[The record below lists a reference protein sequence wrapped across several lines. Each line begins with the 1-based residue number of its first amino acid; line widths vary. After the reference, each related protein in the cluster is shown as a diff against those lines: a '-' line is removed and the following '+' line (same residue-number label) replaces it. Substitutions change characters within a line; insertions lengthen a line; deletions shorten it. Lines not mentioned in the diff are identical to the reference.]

1 MDADAVAAAARHLAP
16 HWTSYWP
23 GADVRAMAADVA
35 RRLARAAA
43 AWGLEE
49 LHGLPG
55 GHVALVAA
63 GRRDGVPVVAKVH
76 PRGHPEEA
84 DLRAEGDALAAW
96 APSGRVPP
104 LLDRRDA
111 GLTLL
116 MGRVVPGTPLDATGP
131 SLPERLEILGR
142 LAAALHGAGPAPP
155 GSRPI
160 AAAADGWR
168 RALGPDAHAEIDDLL
183 APAPSDVL
191 VHGDLHG
198 GNALRGP
205 AGWIAIDPHA
215 YRADRHADVWAL
227 LDPLVPALPAAPAD
241 AAGTARDRVERYATA
256 AGMDPGRAARWARLR
271 ARTTAAGLLAAP
283 APRPEDVAWAARLH
297 ALAAALA

>member
-1 MDADAVAAAARHLAP
+1 MDADPTAAARRLVP
-16 HWTSYWP
+16 HWASYWP
-23 GADVRAMAADVA
+23 GADVEAMAADVV
-35 RRLARAAA
+35 RRLAAASA
-43 AWGLEE
+43 AWRLED
-49 LHGLPG
+49 LHHLPG

-63 GRRDGVPVVAKVH
+63 ARRDGVPVVAKIH

-84 DLRAEGDALAAW
+84 ELRAEGDALAAW

-104 LLDRRDA
+104 LLDRGDG

-116 MGRVVPGTPLDATGP
+116 MGRVVPGTPLDATRP
-131 SLPERLEILGR
+131 PLPERLEILGR
-142 LAAALHGAGPAPP
+142 LASALHAAGPAPP
-155 GSRPI
+155 GSRPL
-160 AAAADGWR
+160 ATVAGRWR
-168 RALGPDAHAEIDDLL
+168 EGLGPDAHAELDDLL

-227 LDPLVPALPAAPAD
+227 LDPLVPALPADAPE
-241 AAGTARDRVERYATA
+241 AARTARARVERYAGA

-283 APRPEDVAWAARLH
+283 ALRPEDAAWAARLH